1 MNGTVGFVL
10 QQVDR
15 EVRTFADHAFAHSVH
30 ERRSCHSERSRGAD
44 SFDDH
49 FHLSTFMEHEE
60 VARLDQL
67 LATVRDVQHMDR
79 LAGLRPFR
87 GEDDQAIG
95 GCRSVHRREETVT
108 DGCYLSV
115 VGLHRA
121 VRQVLL
127 QAVDDDAFPGPR
139 AGIGLQVIA
148 EVRAEVAVDEDDAS
162 GVERKAIWKC
172 DGRITLGRG
181 VRLAEQL
188 GHAGVFPGFGPGG
201 RNGQRVRQ
209 GECFRGVG
217 PGGAF
222 EQGEHGGLGV
232 YCSC

>member
-1 MNGTVGFVL
+1 
-10 QQVDR
+10 
-15 EVRTFADHAFAHSVH
+15 
-30 ERRSCHSERSRGAD
+30 
-44 SFDDH
+44 
-49 FHLSTFMEHEE
+49 MEHEE

-87 GEDDQAIG
+87 GEDDQAIR
-95 GCRSVHRREETVT
+95 RSGRVHRREEPVT

-127 QAVDDDAFPGPR
+127 QAVDDDTL
-139 AGIGLQVIA
+139 IGLEIIA
-148 EVRAEVAVDEDDAS
+148 EVRTEVAVDEDDAGGIEGQAS
-162 GVERKAIWKC
+162 RKC
-172 DGRITLGRG
+172 YGHITLGR
-181 VRLAEQL
+181 VVWLAEQL
-188 GHAGVFPGFGPGG
+188 GHAGVLPSFGPGG
-201 RNGQRVRQ
+201 RNGQRMCQ
-209 GECFRGVG
+209 GQCFRGVG